1 MTSVIVVGEVFCLVE
16 FNDMKI
22 RNVSKELIVIAVIA
36 SLLMFPAFLL
46 AASDKAMQVTPDQEQ
61 RSNIVE
67 VDGYAQLSEEKS
79 IRDIRQE
86 AFANARRQA
95 LENAEIHIKSQ
106 TKVENYQL
114 QYDLIETGAEG
125 VVKVLEQKDLGIE
138 NNSRYHVWIKAEVTY
153 ILKPATDSLEN
164 ETLMSPKA
172 PLTVKVWT
180 DKKYYSDGEYI
191 TIYIE
196 GNRDFYAR
204 IVNIG
209 SNGKVIQLLPNGYR
223 QMNHFS
229 GGQLYQVPGPG
240 DHFSLKVTPPYGQE
254 RIVVYASETP
264 MGEIPM
270 KPLGGG
276 LKEYQGSNEDLA
288 FRVRSIQPVARTGR
302 GRTSGST
309 GFYEASW
316 VVNTNQ

>member
-1 MTSVIVVGEVFCLVE
+1 
-16 FNDMKI
+16 MKP
-22 RNVSKELIVIAVIA
+22 RKTLKKLFALAVIA
-36 SLLMFPAFLL
+36 LLAMFPAL
-46 AASDKAMQVTPDQEQ
+46 AGSERAVEVTPDQEH

-79 IRDIRQE
+79 IRDIRLE

-95 LENAEIHIKSQ
+95 LENAESHIKSQ

-114 QYDLIETGAEG
+114 QYDLIESGAEG
-125 VVKVLEQKDLGIE
+125 MVKVLEQKDFGIE

-153 ILKPATDSLEN
+153 VLKPPTEPAKQKA
-164 ETLMSPKA
+164 LMSPTA

-180 DKKYYSDGEYI
+180 DKKSYNNNEFI
-191 TIYIE
+191 TIYME

-204 IVNIG
+204 IVNIS
-209 SNGKVIQLLPNGYR
+209 SNGKVIQLLPNAYR
-223 QMNHFS
+223 QTHQFR
-229 GGQLYQVPGPG
+229 GGQRYQIPGPG
-240 DHFSLKVTPPYGQE
+240 DRFSLQVTPPYGQE

-264 MGEIPM
+264 MGDIPM
-270 KPLGGG
+270 KSLGGG

-288 FRVRSIQPVARTGR
+288 FRVRSIQPVVRPG
-302 GRTSGST
+302 GSMTSGST

-316 VVNTNQ
+316 VVETEP

>member
-1 MTSVIVVGEVFCLVE
+1 MKPRKTLKKLFALAVIV
-16 FNDMKI
+16 
-22 RNVSKELIVIAVIA
+22 
-36 SLLMFPAFLL
+36 LLAMFPAL
-46 AASDKAMQVTPDQEQ
+46 AGSERAVEVTPDQEH

-79 IRDIRQE
+79 IRDIRLE

-95 LENAEIHIKSQ
+95 LENAESHIKSQ

-114 QYDLIETGAEG
+114 QYDLIESGAEG
-125 VVKVLEQKDLGIE
+125 MVKVLEQKDFGIE

-153 ILKPATDSLEN
+153 VLKPPTEPAKQKA
-164 ETLMSPKA
+164 LMSPTA

-180 DKKYYSDGEYI
+180 DKKSYNNNEFI
-191 TIYIE
+191 TIYME

-204 IVNIG
+204 IVNIS
-209 SNGKVIQLLPNGYR
+209 SNGKVIQLLPNAYR
-223 QMNHFS
+223 QTHQFR
-229 GGQLYQVPGPG
+229 GGQRYQVPGPG
-240 DHFSLKVTPPYGQE
+240 DRFSLQVTPPYGQE

-270 KPLGGG
+270 KSLGGG

-288 FRVRSIQPVARTGR
+288 FRVRSIQPVVRPG
-302 GRTSGST
+302 GSMTSGST

-316 VVNTNQ
+316 VVETEP

>member
-1 MTSVIVVGEVFCLVE
+1 
-16 FNDMKI
+16 MKP
-22 RNVSKELIVIAVIA
+22 RRVLKAVLAVAVIA
-36 SLLMFPAFLL
+36 YLLMLPSFLL
-46 AASDKAMQVTPDQEQ
+46 AASKQAIHVTPDQEQ

-79 IRDIRQE
+79 IRDVRQE

-95 LENAEIHIKSQ
+95 LENAESRIKSQ
-106 TKVENYQL
+106 TRVENYQL
-114 QYDLIETGAEG
+114 QYDLIESGAEG
-125 VVKVLEQKDLGIE
+125 VVKVLEQKDFGIE

-153 ILKPATDSLEN
+153 VLKPPPEPAQQKA
-164 ETLMSPKA
+164 LMSPEA

-180 DKKYYSDGEYI
+180 DRKSYSNGEYI
-191 TIYIE
+191 TISME

-223 QMNHFS
+223 QTNHFR
-229 GGQLYQVPGPG
+229 GGQRYQIPGPG
-240 DHFSLKVTPPYGQE
+240 DRFNLQVTPPYGQE

-264 MGEIPM
+264 MGDIPM
-270 KPLGGG
+270 TPLAAG
-276 LKEYQGSNEDLA
+276 LQEYRGSNDDLA
-288 FRVRSIQPVARTGR
+288 FRVRSIQPVAQPG
-302 GRTSGST
+302 GSMASGST

-316 VVNTNQ
+316 LVETGP

>member
-1 MTSVIVVGEVFCLVE
+1 MEPR
-16 FNDMKI
+16 KA
-22 RNVSKELIVIAVIA
+22 SKKL
-36 SLLMFPAFLL
+36 FLL
-46 AASDKAMQVTPDQEQ
+46 AAITLIVMFPVLADSDQAVEVTPDQEH

-79 IRDIRQE
+79 IRDIRVE

-95 LENAEIHIKSQ
+95 LENAETHIKSQ

-114 QYDLIETGAEG
+114 EYDLIESGAEG
-125 VVKVLEQKDLGIE
+125 VVKVLEQKDFGIE

-153 ILKPATDSLEN
+153 VLKTTTEPAKLKA
-164 ETLMSPKA
+164 LMNPEA
-172 PLTVKVWT
+172 PLTVRVWT
-180 DKKYYSDGEYI
+180 DKKSYSDSEYI
-191 TIYIE
+191 TINME

-223 QMNHFS
+223 QTNQFR
-229 GGQLYQVPGPG
+229 GGQRYQIPGPG
-240 DHFSLKVTPPYGQE
+240 DRFELKVTPPYGQE

-264 MGEIPM
+264 MGEIAMAPS
-270 KPLGGG
+270 GGG
-276 LKEYQGSNEDLA
+276 LYEYRGSNDDLA
-288 FRVRSIQPVARTGR
+288 FRVRSIQPVARPGGSTA
-302 GRTSGST
+302 SGST

-316 VVNTNQ
+316 VLETGP

>member
-1 MTSVIVVGEVFCLVE
+1 MKPRKVLKELFTIEVIV
-16 FNDMKI
+16 
-22 RNVSKELIVIAVIA
+22 
-36 SLLMFPAFLL
+36 LLAMFPAFLV
-46 AASDKAMQVTPDQEQ
+46 AASNRAIQVTPDQEQ

-79 IRDIRQE
+79 IRDVRQE

-95 LENAEIHIKSQ
+95 LENAETHIKSQ

-114 QYDLIETGAEG
+114 QYDLIESGAEG

-153 ILKPATDSLEN
+153 ALRPPTEPSQKKA
-164 ETLMSPKA
+164 LMSPEA

-180 DKKYYSDGEYI
+180 EKKNYRYGEYI
-191 TIYIE
+191 TIYME

-209 SNGKVIQLLPNGYR
+209 CTGKVIQLLPNAYR
-223 QMNHFS
+223 QLHQFRS
-229 GGQLYQVPGPG
+229 GQHYQIPGPG
-240 DHFSLKVTPPYGQE
+240 DRFNLKVTPPFGQE

-264 MGEIPM
+264 MGDIPM
-270 KPLGGG
+270 KSLGGG

-288 FRVRSIQPVARTGR
+288 FRVRSIQPVARPSGDI
-302 GRTSGST
+302 TSGST

-316 VVNTNQ
+316 VVETAPGE

>member
-1 MTSVIVVGEVFCLVE
+1 
-16 FNDMKI
+16 MKP
-22 RNVSKELIVIAVIA
+22 RKTLKKLFALAVIA
-36 SLLMFPAFLL
+36 LLAMFPAL
-46 AASDKAMQVTPDQEQ
+46 AGSERAVEVTPDQEH

-79 IRDIRQE
+79 IRDIRLE

-95 LENAEIHIKSQ
+95 LENAESHIKSQ

-114 QYDLIETGAEG
+114 QYDLIESGAEG
-125 VVKVLEQKDLGIE
+125 MVKVLEQKDFGIE

-153 ILKPATDSLEN
+153 VLKPPTEPAKQKA
-164 ETLMSPKA
+164 LMSPTA

-180 DKKYYSDGEYI
+180 DKKSYNNNEFI
-191 TIYIE
+191 TIYME

-204 IVNIG
+204 IVNIS
-209 SNGKVIQLLPNGYR
+209 SNGKVIQLLPNAYR
-223 QMNHFS
+223 QTHQFR
-229 GGQLYQVPGPG
+229 GGQRYQVPGPG
-240 DHFSLKVTPPYGQE
+240 DRFSLQVTPPYGQE

-264 MGEIPM
+264 MGDIPM
-270 KPLGGG
+270 KSLGGG

-288 FRVRSIQPVARTGR
+288 FRVRSIQPVVRPG
-302 GRTSGST
+302 GSMTSGST

-316 VVNTNQ
+316 VVETEP